1 MTRSKLLI
9 GSVLGMC
16 LVTTAITAQSTSS
29 APEKQ
34 NAGAPATKVTGCV
47 ERADQLGSTGA
58 ESSTVDSQHFMLVR
72 AEPTSGKA
80 PASVPKGTA
89 GTLGPM
95 YRLVV
100 DAEKMNPHVGH
111 KVELTGT
118 ADKLANAP
126 ASSTASSPSTAP
138 TFKVQSIKMLAE
150 TCGR

>member
-1 MTRSKLLI
+1 MTRSTILI
-9 GSVLGMC
+9 GSVLGVC
-16 LVTTAITAQSTSS
+16 LATAGIAAQTASS

-34 NAGAPATKVTGCV
+34 NAGSSATRVTGCV

-58 ESSTVDSQHFMLVR
+58 EPSTVDSQHFMLVR
-72 AEPTSGKA
+72 AQPTSGN
-80 PASVPKGTA
+80 ASASPKGTT

-95 YRLVV
+95 YRLLV
-100 DAEKMNPHVGH
+100 DAGKMNPHVGH

-118 ADKLANAP
+118 VDKTANAP
-126 ASSTASSPSTAP
+126 QSSTASSPSTAP